1 MATRNNISDLKGE
14 ETFQGVDSVILIV
27 DYINNMSDETQ
38 DSQDPDATK
47 AGLKFVQDLVG
58 SYVNILGVS
67 KLHNSNTEQSF
78 LVRKDSIPTNTVSG
92 GEALSLTLRNAIR
105 ALHTSVGA
113 GGEGKITANIAS
125 ATVTFG
131 SVASDTSSGITPE
144 FN

>member
-1 MATRNNISDLKGE
+1 MVTRNNISGLKGD
-14 ETFQGVDSVILIV
+14 ETFQGVDCVILIV

-38 DSQDPDATK
+38 DSQDPNATK

-58 SYVNILGVS
+58 SYVNVLGVS
-67 KLHNSNTEQSF
+67 KLHNANTEQSF
-78 LVRKDSIPTNTVSG
+78 LVRKDSIPNNFVSG
-92 GEALSLTLRNAIR
+92 GEALSTTLRDAIR

-113 GGEGKITANIAS
+113 GGEGKITANLSA
-125 ATVTFG
+125 ATVSFS